1 MKVNELHQIR
11 KIICSILRPMEHKRA
26 LDSPEQNTGNKKFFE
41 LNPSKNEDA
50 VLILL
55 QMLVSKEPRIEE
67 FGPDYWNREN
77 IQQVFDEHSGQEAMR
92 FYVSNK
98 FYISLAKSN
107 GKNVLSSV
115 HKFIELQDGKF
126 LHVRR
131 NIEASN
137 SGRFQLRIYQDRENF
152 KSDDWMSIGH
162 KQRIPVW
169 DTETI
174 GPIMGKQPSTK
185 KNWNKLFNTNTFGYY
200 IVETVDIDGN
210 QTFTFD
216 WFDAEFIQNLPS
228 NMKSIFDKAIGE
240 YHWSATGVRIAYGKD
255 LEVLSFEEEST
266 TDTEKSVMDAINNN
280 SETPNILLY
289 GPPGTGKT
297 FLCQRILSQI
307 RKQPVVYDIESRAF
321 VNKFGGLRKSWWV
334 TFHQSVSYED
344 FILGL
349 RPQIGNEGGM
359 ELIPRT
365 GPLLEAMLFA
375 KQNNGKNHSV
385 VFIDEINRGDL
396 SRIFGDF
403 ITYMDTD
410 KRAEV
415 GENGIQRTDFT
426 LPLVFPAL
434 NTRDGNR
441 NRSEQIIVGGKK
453 TPEGIELDDGAFI
466 VPPNLTIIATMN
478 SLDRSV
484 APMDSAMKRR
494 FYQVNL
500 RPDPGVIGIMPSNT
514 SSPKHII
521 YLAERVLVNLNTWLE
536 QLFGNDDIQIG
547 HSYFKGITNIQRL
560 VDAWE
565 KRILPLMLDLCRTKE
580 KRNALEKLL
589 CNSIKDSEN
598 QLNQTFL
605 DEGMS
610 YIKQSKWPYSSHNL
624 KTNCITKSKL
634 EDEEI
639 TFFFAHLIEHSDENN
654 PFDISEYSERSNSVS
669 EKYQDPVVTFHFPKN
684 PEFKYTV
691 DGPNERITVLQNS
704 KFVAESPS
712 GPNSELTEYV
722 HQKLKNDFEESDEN
736 YHVLSGN
743 VEFNMAEA
751 ISEKQYLLDNY
762 ANCLMRIAGV
772 KEGSCPHATRSIDS
786 GEAEEGQPP
795 AGARIDDFEFYP
807 QRE

>member
-1 MKVNELHQIR
+1 
-11 KIICSILRPMEHKRA
+11 MEHKRA
-26 LDSPEQNTGNKKFFE
+26 LDSPDQNTGNKKFFE
-41 LNPSKNEDA
+41 LNPSNNEDA

-67 FGPDYWNREN
+67 FGPDYWTTDKIKE
-77 IQQVFDEHSGQEAMR
+77 IFDEHSGQEAMR

-98 FYISLAKSN
+98 FYIGLRKSN

-174 GPIMGKQPSTK
+174 GPITGEEVSTT

-297 FLCQRILSQI
+297 FLCQRILSQL
-307 RKQPVVYDIESRAF
+307 RKQPVVNYDIESRVF
-321 VNKFGGLRKSWWV
+321 LNKFGGSRKSWWV

-359 ELIPRT
+359 ELTPRT

-410 KRAEV
+410 KRAVV

-434 NTRDGNR
+434 NPRDGDR
-441 NRSEQIIVGGKK
+441 NRSEPIIVGGKK
-453 TPEGIELDDGAFI
+453 TSEGIELDDGAFI

-500 RPDPGVIGIMPSNT
+500 RPDPDVIGIMSSNS

-521 YLAERVLVNLNTWLE
+521 YLAERVMVNLNTWLE

-547 HSYFKGITNIQRL
+547 HSYFKGITDIQRL

-598 QLNQTFL
+598 QLIQTFAAE
-605 DEGMS
+605 DMPH
-610 YIKQSKWPYSSHNL
+610 ITQSKWPYSSHNL

-634 EDEEI
+634 EDKQI
-639 TFFFAHLIEHSDENN
+639 TFFFAHLIEHSDKNN
-654 PFDISEYSERSNSVS
+654 PFDINECSERINSVS
-669 EKYQDPVVTFHFPKN
+669 EKYLNPVVTFHFTKN
-684 PEFKYTV
+684 TEFKYTV
-691 DGPNERITVLQNS
+691 DAPNHRITVLGDS
-704 KFVAESPS
+704 KFVIENPS
-712 GPNSELTEYV
+712 GGIPSLTEHI
-722 HQKLKNDFEESDEN
+722 HQKLKTDSEKSDEEF
-736 YHVLSGN
+736 HVLSKD
-743 VEFNMAEA
+743 VEFNMAEM
-751 ISEKQYLLDNY
+751 ISEKKYRIKNY
-762 ANCLMRIAGV
+762 ANSLISIAGV
-772 KEGSCPHATRSIDS
+772 SSGSCPHATRSIVLD
-786 GEAEEGQPP
+786 EAEEVQPP
-795 AGARIDDFEFYP
+795 EDARIDDFEFYH
-807 QRE
+807 QKE